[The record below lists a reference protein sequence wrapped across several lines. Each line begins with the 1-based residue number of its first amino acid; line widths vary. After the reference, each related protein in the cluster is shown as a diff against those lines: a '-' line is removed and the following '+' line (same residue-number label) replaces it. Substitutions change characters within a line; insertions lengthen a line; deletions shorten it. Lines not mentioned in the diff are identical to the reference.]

1 MRTRNDAS
9 LAIRLACWRIVLP
22 ILKRVVPLDTL
33 APAMRGRPRAGYRED
48 QVIRL
53 ASWVYG
59 SRPVTGGDNC
69 LERSLLL
76 YRYLSAVNP
85 DARLVVGFRTG
96 AQALEGHAWVAIGD
110 RAMAADTD
118 ERGDF
123 TPTVSFGR
131 DGRIV
136 EGARRGD

>member
-1 MRTRNDAS
+1 MVGWRMLLPVLKRA
-9 LAIRLACWRIVLP
+9 LPLERLASS
-22 ILKRVVPLDTL
+22 
-33 APAMRGRPRAGYRED
+33 MRGRPGHRYEEE

-76 YRYLSAVNP
+76 YRYLSRANL
-85 DARLVVGFRTG
+85 DARLVVGFRDG
-96 AQALEGHAWVAIGD
+96 AQAVQGHAWVAIGE

-118 ERGDF
+118 QRGAF
-123 TPTVSFGR
+123 APLVSFGR
-131 DGRIV
+131 DGRV
-136 EGARRGD
+136 LEGARSGD

>member
-1 MRTRNDAS
+1 MVRMVG
-9 LAIRLACWRIVLP
+9 WRMLLP
-22 ILKRVVPLDTL
+22 GLKRVLPLDML
-33 APAMRGRPRAGYRED
+33 ARWMRGRPGPGYGDE

-76 YRYLSAVNP
+76 YRYMSVANP

-96 AQALEGHAWVAIGD
+96 GRAVEGHAWVAIGD

-118 ERGDF
+118 RGGAF

-131 DGRIV
+131 DGKVV
-136 EGARRGD
+136 EGAQRVD